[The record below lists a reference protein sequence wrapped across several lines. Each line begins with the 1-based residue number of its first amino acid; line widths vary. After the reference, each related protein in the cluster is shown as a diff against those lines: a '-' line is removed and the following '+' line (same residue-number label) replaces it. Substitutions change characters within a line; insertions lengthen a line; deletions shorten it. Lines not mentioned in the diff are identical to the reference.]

1 MYLVYN
7 KSVFSEVREH
17 ELNLFFLLF
26 LNWNREQDILNQ
38 RKTIILYFL
47 MDFTKLRTQQKK
59 TIWFRLTQRVPVY
72 KFEEAS
78 FPKCIMKSIA
88 KAVFKLTTSIQ
99 LIRYGLTRKN
109 KLNFNKQNFESHQR
123 QKVFT
128 LVSTESDKR
137 R

>member
-1 MYLVYN
+1 MLCAIQC
-7 KSVFSEVREH
+7 R
-17 ELNLFFLLF
+17 
-26 LNWNREQDILNQ
+26 NWVVNMENGD
-38 RKTIILYFL
+38 
-47 MDFTKLRTQQKK
+47 
-59 TIWFRLTQRVPVY
+59 
-72 KFEEAS
+72 

-99 LIRYGLTRKN
+99 LIRYGLTRKI